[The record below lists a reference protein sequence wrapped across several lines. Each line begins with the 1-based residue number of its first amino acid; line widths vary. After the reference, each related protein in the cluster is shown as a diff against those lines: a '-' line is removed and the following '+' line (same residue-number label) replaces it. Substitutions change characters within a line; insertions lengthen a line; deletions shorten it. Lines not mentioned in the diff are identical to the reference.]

1 MVPPVEPTT
10 LPTPA
15 QPAPINFNARDGAS
29 LASLYYPPIVRPAPG
44 VLLLHMLGGSKAD
57 WNAFAKELQKQ
68 GYAVL
73 ALDLR
78 GYGSSAKPEDWA
90 KAPDDV
96 KAAWQVLT
104 ARPEVDRFRSGIVG
118 ASIGANLALIVG
130 GDDTNV
136 TAVVALSPG
145 LDFHGLAPSAAMP
158 GFAERPVLLVA
169 SRDDAYSFSSIES
182 LDKLSISSE
191 TLKLETAGHGTAM
204 LTGDATLSGKLI
216 EWLNK
221 NVRDILKG

>member
-1 MVPPVEPTT
+1 
-10 LPTPA
+10 
-15 QPAPINFNARDGAS
+15 
-29 LASLYYPPIVRPAPG
+29 
-44 VLLLHMLGGSKAD
+44 MLGGSKAD
-57 WNAFAKELQKQ
+57 WETFAKELQKQ

-104 ARPEVDRFRSGIVG
+104 ARPEVDRFRSAIVG

-130 GDDTNV
+130 GGDTNV

-145 LDFHGLAPSAAMP
+145 LDFHGLAPSSAMP

-169 SRDDAYSFSSIES
+169 SRDDAYSFSSLES